1 MREVNG
7 TVGQRFFFR
16 CIALTRTN
24 GHIVKHGMRAALL
37 SAAVVLLAA
46 CDSAAP
52 KAAPE
57 MVAVTRSLGTWHGRG
72 SQTIGIVSESGRLKV
87 RWEARNEWPAGAG
100 TFRLTLHSAVSG
112 RPIQLIADHRGNGH
126 DSADVS
132 DDPRPYNLQVES
144 ANLDWS
150 ITVEEV
156 VASPRRQ

>member
-1 MREVNG
+1 
-7 TVGQRFFFR
+7 
-16 CIALTRTN
+16 
-24 GHIVKHGMRAALL
+24 
-37 SAAVVLLAA
+37 
-46 CDSAAP
+46 
-52 KAAPE
+52 
-57 MVAVTRSLGTWHGRG
+57 MVAVTRSLGSWQGRG

-87 RWEARNEWPAGAG
+87 SWEAVNERPAGTG

-112 RPIQLIADHRGNGH
+112 RPIQLIADHRGTGR

-156 VASPRRQ
+156 VASPSRQ

>member
-1 MREVNG
+1 
-7 TVGQRFFFR
+7 
-16 CIALTRTN
+16 
-24 GHIVKHGMRAALL
+24 
-37 SAAVVLLAA
+37 
-46 CDSAAP
+46 
-52 KAAPE
+52 
-57 MVAVTRSLGTWHGRG
+57 MVAVTRSLGSWQGRG

-87 RWEARNEWPAGAG
+87 RWEAVNERPAGTG

-112 RPIQLIADHRGNGH
+112 RPIQLIADHRGTGR

-156 VASPRRQ
+156 VASPSRQ